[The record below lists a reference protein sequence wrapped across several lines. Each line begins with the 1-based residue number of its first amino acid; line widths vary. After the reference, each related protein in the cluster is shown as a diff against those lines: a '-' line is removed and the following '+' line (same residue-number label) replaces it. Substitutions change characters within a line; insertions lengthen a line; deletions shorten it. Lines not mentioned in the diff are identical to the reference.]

1 MDYPVFIKY
10 AVQTAMVALPRH
22 ELHSKICTGS
32 EILEVLHDDPAT
44 KQYLFSFYNSQF
56 DRVSLRKFKMKK
68 RVLTF
73 FQFFRAL
80 AFVEQDMKNDRFTHE
95 HYKYYTREM
104 RILAY
109 NQQLKVT
116 WFR

>member
-56 DRVSLRKFKMKK
+56 DRVSLTENEETAFK
-68 RVLTF
+68 LSF
-73 FQFFRAL
+73 
-80 AFVEQDMKNDRFTHE
+80 
-95 HYKYYTREM
+95 
-104 RILAY
+104 
-109 NQQLKVT
+109 
-116 WFR
+116 